1 MTLTLEPTAVEGRSA
16 RESLWR
22 NRGAIAVVLA
32 LLGALS
38 LLAVVAGT
46 GKAGSLDPD
55 AYDPSGAHAL
65 AVLLRDQGVPVTRTT
80 DVPSTMAATTAQTTV
95 FVPLPRLLSDEELA
109 ALANLPG
116 SLVVAGGGTRVLVG
130 LGLPAHPVAS
140 VDAQDL
146 SAGCGL
152 PAAQAAGKA
161 RLGGLAYEPDKDQ
174 ADAVGCYAVDQGATL
189 LSLPSQDTV
198 LLGTADGLTNKRLGS
213 EGNAALGLAL
223 LGSGK
228 NVVWLVPAADRP
240 VLGARPPASPND
252 LLPAWVRLAALQVAI
267 AVAVLAL
274 WRARRLGRVV
284 VEPLP
289 VVVRAAE
296 TVEGRGRLYQ
306 AARARDTAGEALRGG
321 ARSRLARRLG
331 GGSTTD
337 QAVLVTLAAERT
349 GRPAADVHALLYGPP
364 PADDAALVRLADDL
378 DALTLEVAGS

>member
-1 MTLTLEPTAVEGRSA
+1 MTLTLERTAVQGRSP
-16 RESLWR
+16 RGSVRR
-22 NRGAIAVVLA
+22 NRGAIALVLV

-65 AVLLRDQGVPVTRTT
+65 AVLLRDRGVPVTRTT
-80 DVPSTMAATTAQTTV
+80 DVPSTVAATTARTTV

-109 ALANLPG
+109 SLADLPG
-116 SLVVAGGGTRVLVG
+116 SLVVADGGTRVLDG

-140 VDAQDL
+140 GDAKDL
-146 SAGCGL
+146 PAGCGL
-152 PAAQAAGKA
+152 PAAQVAGRA
-161 RLGGLAYEPDKDQ
+161 RVGGLVYAPDKGQTDT
-174 ADAVGCYAVDQGATL
+174 VGCYGVTAGATL
-189 LSLPSQDTV
+189 LSLPGQDTV
-198 LLGTADGLTNKRLGS
+198 LLGTADGLTNRRLGS
-213 EGNAALGLAL
+213 EGNAALGLGL

-228 NVVWLVPAADRP
+228 DVVWLVPAADRT

-284 VEPLP
+284 SEPLP

-306 AARARDTAGEALRGG
+306 AARARDTAAEALRGG
-321 ARSRLARRLG
+321 ARSRLTRRLG
-331 GGSTTD
+331 GGSATD
-337 QAVLVTLAAERT
+337 QTVLVTLAAGRT
-349 GRPAADVHALLYGPP
+349 GRPSADVHGLLYGPP

>member
-1 MTLTLEPTAVEGRSA
+1 MTLTLDPTAVTGSSPRA
-16 RESLWR
+16 VLRR
-22 NRGAIAVVLA
+22 NRGAIAVVLT
-32 LLGALS
+32 LLGALF

-46 GKAGSLDPD
+46 GKAGALDPD

-65 AVLLRDQGVPVTRTT
+65 AALLRNQGVPVTRTT
-80 DVPSTMAATTAQTTV
+80 DLPSTVAATTSRTTL
-95 FVPLPRLLSDEELA
+95 FLPLPRLLSDEELA
-109 ALANLPG
+109 ALADLPG
-116 SLVVAGGGTRVLVG
+116 SLVVAGGGIRVLDA
-130 LGLPAHPVAS
+130 LGLSARPVAS

-146 SAGCGL
+146 SPGCHL
-152 PAAQAAGKA
+152 PAAQVAGRA
-161 RLGGLAYEPDKDQ
+161 RVGGLAYKPGKDQ
-174 ADAVGCYAVDQGATL
+174 ADAVGCYAVNEGATL
-189 LSLPSQDTV
+189 LSLPSQDAV

-228 NVVWLVPAADRP
+228 DVVWLVPAADRS

-252 LLPAWVRLAALQVAI
+252 LLPHWVRQAALQVAI
-267 AVAVLAL
+267 AVGVLAL

-306 AARARDTAGEALRGG
+306 AARARDTAGEALRSG

-331 GGSTTD
+331 GGSATD
-337 QAVLVTLAAERT
+337 QAVLVALAAERT
-349 GRPAADVHALLYGPP
+349 GRPSADVHALLYGPP